1 MSLRDKLAR
10 LDTSSP
16 REMEEGNPGEEWIA
30 QIEHELQIR
39 TIRDKRSF
47 FLLKE
52 NSYPVFTDSAVLALQ
67 EEGFELG
74 KLHHLCPEIDNQS
87 INLRDAIFID
97 TETTGLSGGTGTYA
111 FLVGIGHIELDHIV
125 VRQYLL
131 PDFPSEWLM
140 LEHLES
146 IFQGFKYTVS
156 FNGKAFDLP
165 LLKTRYVLNRQESIL
180 EDMLHVDVLHAARRL
195 WKQRLPACDLQS
207 LARHILDVHRIED
220 VPGDLIPQL
229 YFEFMRK
236 RQAFLLRN
244 VLEHNFH
251 DIVNMVLITA
261 RMGRICA
268 EPFTELTEAD
278 DLYSYARYLYKNGRF
293 SEAMAVSDHLTAQ
306 FGTGNRWFSRARYLS
321 AMSMKK
327 LGDKSASKREL
338 QQLFDRN
345 VFHPTVVEE
354 LAKVL
359 EHQDKDYELALS
371 VVDGGLSW
379 LGDIRQL
386 SPRSPLLKYIA
397 PLKHRRSRLERKKTT
412 AAAKDNGPRKA

>member
-1 MSLRDKLAR
+1 MSLRDKLSR
-10 LDTSSP
+10 LDSSYSHEQDERP
-16 REMEEGNPGEEWIA
+16 IGEEWIT

-39 TIRDKRSF
+39 TIREKRSF

-52 NSYPVFTDSAVLALQ
+52 NSYPIFNDPSFLALQ
-67 EEGFELG
+67 DEGFQVNHLNR
-74 KLHHLCPEIDNQS
+74 LCPEMPIGGC
-87 INLRDAIFID
+87 NLREAIFID
-97 TETTGLSGGTGTYA
+97 TETTGLSGGAGTYA
-111 FLVGIGHIELDHIV
+111 FLVGIGHIELDHVV

-146 IFQGFKYTVS
+146 IFQGYKFTVS

-165 LLKTRYVLNRQESIL
+165 LLKTRYVLNRQETIF

-207 LARHILDVHRIED
+207 LERHILDIHRVED

-251 DIVNMVLITA
+251 DIVNMVLLTA
-261 RMGRICA
+261 RMGRICEA
-268 EPFTELTEAD
+268 PSQELVEAD
-278 DLYSYARYLYKNGRF
+278 DLYSYARYLFKGGYFPETIELANY
-293 SEAMAVSDHLTAQ
+293 LTETYGQAS
-306 FGTGNRWFSRARYLS
+306 RWFSRARYLA
-321 AMSMKK
+321 AMAMKK
-327 LGDKSASKREL
+327 LGDRPSSKREL
-338 QQLFDRN
+338 QELFDQN

-359 EHQDKDYELALS
+359 EHEDKDFELALA
-371 VVDGGLSW
+371 VVDSGLVY
-379 LGDIRQL
+379 LTNLRQL
-386 SPRSPLLKYIA
+386 SPRSPLLKYVKTM
-397 PLKHRRSRLERKKTT
+397 KHRRSRLARKYE
-412 AAAKDNGPRKA
+412 AANAAKDSSV

>member
-16 REMEEGNPGEEWIA
+16 RDAEEQRPGEEWIS

-52 NSYPVFTDSAVLALQ
+52 NSYPVFNDPAFLALQ

-74 KLHHLCPEIDNQS
+74 KMHHLSPEVGS
-87 INLRDAIFID
+87 EPINLREAIFID

-140 LEHLES
+140 LQHLES
-146 IFQGFKYTVS
+146 IFQGFQYTVS

-207 LARHILDVHRIED
+207 LERHILDVHRVED

-251 DIVNMVLITA
+251 DIVNMVLLTA
-261 RMGRICA
+261 RMGRICEA
-268 EPFTELTEAD
+268 PFTELTEAD
-278 DLYSYARYLYKNGRF
+278 DLYSFARYLFKNGRYDETIAL
-293 SEAMAVSDHLTAQ
+293 SNHLTDT

-327 LGDKSASKREL
+327 LGDKNASKREL
-338 QQLFDRN
+338 QQLFDQN

-359 EHQDKDYELALS
+359 EHEDKDYELALA
-371 VVDGGLSW
+371 VVDGGLNW

-386 SPRSPLLKYIA
+386 SPRSPLLKFLA
-397 PLKHRRSRLERKKTT
+397 PLKHRRSRLERKI
-412 AAAKDNGPRKA
+412 ASVAAKKAGAAKE

>member
-1 MSLRDKLAR
+1 MSLRDKLSR
-10 LDTSSP
+10 LDSSAP
-16 REMEEGNPGEEWIA
+16 REQDDRPVGEEWIT

-52 NSYPVFTDSAVLALQ
+52 NSYPIFNDPSFLALQ
-67 EEGFELG
+67 EEGFQVN
-74 KLHHLCPEIDNQS
+74 HLNRLSPEMPPGGC
-87 INLRDAIFID
+87 NLRDAIFID
-97 TETTGLSGGTGTYA
+97 TETTGLSGGVGTYA
-111 FLVGIGHIELDHIV
+111 FLVGIGHIELDHVV

-146 IFQGFKYTVS
+146 IFQGYKYTVS

-165 LLKTRYVLNRQESIL
+165 LLKTRYVLNRQETIL

-207 LARHILDVHRIED
+207 LERHILDIHRIED

-251 DIVNMVLITA
+251 DIVNMVLLTA
-261 RMGRICA
+261 RMGRICEA
-268 EPFTELTEAD
+268 PSQELAEAD
-278 DLYSYARYLYKNGRF
+278 DLYSYSRYLFKGGYFPETIELANY
-293 SEAMAVSDHLTAQ
+293 LTET
-306 FGTGNRWFSRARYLS
+306 FGQESRWFSRARYLA
-321 AMSMKK
+321 AMAMKK
-327 LGDKSASKREL
+327 LGDRPSSKREL
-338 QQLFDRN
+338 QELFDQN

-359 EHQDKDYELALS
+359 EHEDKDFELAIA
-371 VVDGGLSW
+371 VVDSGLMY
-379 LGDIRQL
+379 LTNLRQL
-386 SPRSPLLKYIA
+386 SPRSPLLKYVKTM
-397 PLKHRRSRLERKKTT
+397 KHRRNRLVRKYG
-412 AAAKDNGPRKA
+412 AANAAKDSSV